1 MPKSAAPRRHHQ
13 RGPGDDGHHARPH
26 LRARADRSSDPLGY
40 ARLRSRGA
48 GESAR
53 RGDHHERRHRR
64 RSHQRQLVRRHPG
77 VVRAGPGD
85 RGRDDDRRDRGSPRG
100 RCRAVREGADDQ
112 AGGRVRRRPHRA
124 QGPPHGARRRD
135 HLGVRRHGRGESG
148 DHAIGRADCGAE
160 PRRARGHRRPRAP
173 PAAVAAGDGAAV
185 SAGRSGRPVVVVTR
199 RLPDPVEEQVSREFD
214 ARLNPSD
221 KPLSATE
228 LADALRG
235 ADALLPT
242 VTDRLTADVLAA
254 EPLRARIIANYGV
267 GFNHIDTASAK
278 ARGLVVTNTPDV
290 LTDDTA
296 DDAIMLMLM
305 VARRGGE
312 GDRYVRA
319 GAWTGWR
326 PTHMLGIRVS
336 GKTLGLVGLG
346 RIGRAVAHRAH
357 HGFGM
362 RVIFHDPYPPPAA
375 VLSELGAEP
384 RASVDDVLREADFVS
399 LHSPA
404 TPETRHLIDARRLA
418 LMKRGAFLVNNAR
431 GDIVDEAALVAALKQ
446 GTIAGAGLDVFERE
460 PAVTPDLLQMDN
472 VVLLPHLG
480 SATHETRV
488 AMGLRALDNLKA
500 FFAGAPPRDRVA

>member
-1 MPKSAAPRRHHQ
+1 ST
-13 RGPGDDGHHARPH
+13 D
-26 LRARADRSSDPLGY
+26 
-40 ARLRSRGA
+40 
-48 GESAR
+48 ESAR
-53 RGDHHERRHRR
+53 RGDDHQRGHRR
-64 RSHQRQLVRRHPG
+64 RSDQRQLVRRHPG
-77 VVRAGPGD
+77 AVRGGPGD
-85 RGRDDDRRDRGSPRG
+85 RGGDDDRRDRRSPGSG
-100 RCRAVREGADDQ
+100 CGVVREAADDE
-112 AGGRVRRRPHRA
+112 AGNRLRGGPHRA
-124 QGPPHGARRRD
+124 QGPPHGARRGD
-135 HLGVRRHGRGESG
+135 HLGVRGHGSGESG
-148 DHAIGRADCGAE
+148 DHALGRADRGAE
-160 PRRARGHRRPRAP
+160 PGGARGHGRPRTP

-199 RLPDPVEEQVSREFD
+199 RLPSPVEEQVSREFD
-214 ARLNPSD
+214 ARLNPAD
-221 KPLSATE
+221 RPLSAAE

-242 VTDRLTADVLAA
+242 VTDRLTAEVLAA

-296 DDAIMLMLM
+296 GDALMLMLM

-312 GDRYVRA
+312 GERHVRA

-326 PTHMLGIRVS
+326 PTHMLGVRVS

-362 RVIFHDPYPPPAA
+362 RVIFHDPYP
-375 VLSELGAEP
+375 L
-384 RASVDDVLREADFVS
+384 RAADFVS

-418 LMKRGAFLVNNAR
+418 LMKRGAFLINNAR

-446 GTIAGAGLDVFERE
+446 R
-460 PAVTPDLLQMDN
+460 
-472 VVLLPHLG
+472 
-480 SATHETRV
+480 
-488 AMGLRALDNLKA
+488 
-500 FFAGAPPRDRVA
+500 